1 MSNSRSSQP
10 KFPAILASSVHDI
23 KNSLATVHELIVQ
36 IAKKQKN
43 TNNLDLVQ
51 LEFEAN
57 RMNNCLIQLLE
68 LYKID
73 SAKFCL
79 DIEEHQICDI
89 FQEIK
94 AQQTPLLQLNNI
106 NLSIECSENLLCYC
120 DYRHICNALGS
131 ILNNAQRYTNTQIL
145 LSACQD
151 DSYTIITIE
160 DDGAGYPNHLLS
172 IDPAKYNTHAD
183 WLSGSTGLGLYFV
196 FTIATLH
203 IAQNRNGFIKIDND
217 SCVGGAR
224 FRLFLP

>member
-1 MSNSRSSQP
+1 MTNSQSSQQE
-10 KFPAILASSVHDI
+10 FPAILASSVHDI
-23 KNSLATVHELIVQ
+23 KNSLATVHELIMQ
-36 IAKKQKN
+36 IAKKQQN
-43 TNNLDLVQ
+43 TNNRDLIQ

-94 AQQTPLLQLNNI
+94 AQQTPLLELNNI
-106 NLSIECSENLLCYC
+106 NLNIECSENLLCYC
-120 DYRHICNALGS
+120 DYHHICNALGS

-145 LSACQD
+145 LSAYQD
-151 DSYTIITIE
+151 ESYTIITME
-160 DDGAGYPNHLLS
+160 DDGAGYPHHLLS
-172 IDPAKYNTHAD
+172 IDPADHNTRTD

-196 FTIATLH
+196 STIATLH
-203 IAQNRNGFIKIDND
+203 IAQNRNGFIKIDNG